1 MIRKLSP
8 NFIVTAACL
17 AAVAM
22 APAACSAQ
30 VQQDKVKHA
39 VVSAALG
46 AAAAEAIGAG
56 AGPAVCREYPKSC
69 AWGAAMLPGLAK
81 EISDSR
87 PGGTGFDGK
96 DMLANAAG
104 ALIGVHLHGFAV
116 QRRGRTTLFTYTT
129 SF

>member
-1 MIRKLSP
+1 MSP
-8 NFIVTAACL
+8 NFVVAVACL
-17 AAVAM
+17 AVIAL

-56 AGPAVCREYPKSC
+56 AGPDVCRECPKSC
-69 AWGAAMLPGLAK
+69 AFGAALVPGLLK

-87 PGGTGFDGK
+87 PGGTGFDSK

-104 ALIGVHLHGFAV
+104 ALVGVHLHGFAV
-116 QRRGRTTLFTYTT
+116 QRLNRATIFTYTT